1 MTFQTRLAGGDI
13 KAVVPARPAGRAA
26 AAAFLALLAFG
37 LPACSTD
44 PYVKT
49 SGQVDRYPEIRLA
62 PGDKLRIT
70 VFGEDKLTGEF
81 DIDFTGDIS
90 MPLVGTVK
98 LAGLSKKEAEALL
111 TRRFRSEALNK
122 PSVTVEVVSFRPF
135 YVFGEVSSPG
145 RFPYTDRLT
154 VVTALAI
161 AGGPSFRASKST
173 IFIQRAGQGPFQEY
187 PLTADI
193 PIYPG
198 DVIRVPERY
207 F

>member
-13 KAVVPARPAGRAA
+13 KAFLPLRSARRAA
-26 AAAFLALLAFG
+26 AAVLLALFAVG
-37 LPACSTD
+37 LPACSSD

-49 SGQVDRYPEIRLA
+49 SGQVGSYTDIRLA
-62 PGDKLRIT
+62 PGDKLRVT
-70 VFGEDKLTGEF
+70 VFGEDKLTGDF
-81 DIDFTGDIS
+81 DVDFNGDIS
-90 MPLVGTVK
+90 LPLVGTVK
-98 LAGLSKKEAEALL
+98 VAGLSKKEAEALL

-122 PSVTVEVVSFRPF
+122 PSVTVEIISFRPF
-135 YVFGEVSSPG
+135 YIFGEVGSPG
-145 RFPYTDRLT
+145 RFPYTDRMT
-154 VVTALAI
+154 IVTALAV

-173 IFIQRAGQGPFQEY
+173 VYIQRGGHGPFEEY

-193 PIYPG
+193 PVYPG